1 LNWRLGKSAELCLS
15 SSCAGPGVRAQHD
28 IEDCA
33 DGEASLNRFL
43 SKDFL
48 SGVMFIAFGVTAL
61 YFGNHLALGTPV
73 RMGPGY
79 VPHKLACIML
89 VLGAIIAL
97 VPLFETATKLEK
109 EAIWI
114 PVGVAAVLFVP
125 AVHFFLP
132 LFGSPSPWLT
142 ALAGDWFQLIATAL
156 LLALLLLCALL
167 PIFGGARAAPGTQ
180 VEQVEAPKWK
190 PITMVTIGII
200 CFALLL
206 ERTGLVPALI
216 VLVLVASLGG
226 EEFKLVEVIGNI
238 IVLSILC
245 IIVFKVGL
253 GMNIAVIEGVW

>member
-1 LNWRLGKSAELCLS
+1 M
-15 SSCAGPGVRAQHD
+15 
-28 IEDCA
+28 
-33 DGEASLNRFL
+33 NRFL

-61 YFGNHLALGTPV
+61 YLGNHLALGTPV

-89 VLGAIIAL
+89 VLGGIISL
-97 VPLFETATKLEK
+97 VPLFATATRTEK
-109 EAIWI
+109 ETIWI
-114 PVGVAAVLFVP
+114 PVGVAAVLFIP
-125 AVHFFLP
+125 AVHFVVP
-132 LFGSPSPWLT
+132 LFSSPSAWLV
-142 ALAGDWFQLIATAL
+142 ALSGDWFQLIATAL
-156 LLALLLLCALL
+156 LLALLLLCALV
-167 PIFGGARAAPGTQ
+167 PIFGTVHAAPGAQ

-206 ERTGLVPALI
+206 ERTGMLPALV
-216 VLVLVASLGG
+216 VLVLISSLGS

-238 IVLSILC
+238 IVLAILC

-253 GMNIAVIEGVW
+253 GMNISVVEGVW